1 MSDEHRAIER
11 LIRQVDAVGDDRR
24 NRVPRR
30 IFAMFAVVL
39 MLSAALLVL
48 ALTTPRRPV
57 APRGGRAVN
66 LP

>member
-1 MSDEHRAIER
+1 MSDENQAIER
-11 LIRQVDAVGDDRR
+11 LIRQVDSVGEDRR

-48 ALTTPRRPV
+48 ALTSSRPPVEPRRSS
-57 APRGGRAVN
+57 PR
-66 LP
+66 P